1 MGVCNED
8 CNCLV
13 EGEDGIETN
22 GLGTTG
28 SPYLIGTESNRM
40 IPRFG
45 TAAQRD
51 AMAVTAANAGLV
63 FVETDTGRAY
73 LYAGGAFGWVAIAPE
88 IYQATGGA
96 NFAAGTDV
104 YQTFA
109 SLSLE
114 AGLWMLWG
122 KGYVATQL
130 GSADPVTERFVTYT
144 ARLTWVTLGTDPDTT
159 VFHGDIGPHAIS
171 GADLAA
177 TAGIIERRPFSLAV
191 LVRLAA
197 ADTLRL
203 DVKRSDDA
211 MSAGVNQ
218 IKLQAMRCG
227 YSPSV

>member
-22 GLGTTG
+22 GLGSAA
-28 SPYLIGTESNRM
+28 SPYVIGTEANRM
-40 IPRFG
+40 IPIFG
-45 TAAQRD
+45 TAAAR
-51 AMAVTAANAGLV
+51 TALSVSASDVGLV
-63 FVETDTGRAY
+63 YIESDTGRAF
-73 LYAGGAFGWVAIAPE
+73 LYAAGAFGWVPIAPE
-88 IYQATGGA
+88 VYQATGGA
-96 NFAAGTDV
+96 NFTAGTDV

-109 SLSLE
+109 SLSLT

-144 ARLTWVTLGTDPDTT
+144 ARLTWVTLGTDADISL
-159 VFHGDIGPHAIS
+159 FHGDIGPHAIS
-171 GADLAA
+171 GANLAA
-177 TAGIIERRPFSLAV
+177 TAGIIERRAFSLAV

-211 MSAGVNQ
+211 MSAGMNQ
-218 IKLQAMRCG
+218 IKIQAMRCG
-227 YSPSV
+227 YSSSV